1 MATADGPSSA
11 RLGGGASLERAQGVT
26 RLEVQAILGEG
37 QGTSLT
43 LYKGGSPEEAVQA
56 IPGEGQGTSLTLY
69 QGGSPEEAVSGE
81 SLGWTGSY
89 LISRCWGKAL
99 PPPIS

>member
-11 RLGGGASLERAQGVT
+11 RLGEGASLERAQGVT
-26 RLEVQAILGEG
+26 RLEVQAIL
-37 QGTSLT
+37 
-43 LYKGGSPEEAVQA
+43 
-56 IPGEGQGTSLTLY
+56 GEGQGTSLTLY